1 PSIARTAVSRLPNA
15 VITMM
20 GADPASSR
28 NLPRADSPSIPGS
41 RTSRMMASRGPRPA
55 RSSPSSAD
63 DATSIS
69 CPRSPRNSRSAQQM
83 LASSSTTR
91 TRLIGSARLAFL
103 ATAGQGQ
110 PEPGECSFSCPGD
123 ASMMRQGH
131 MPGQSKTKSNALRLA
146 AHERLEQSFTELRR
160 RSWAGVGNLDDSS
173 VTVVSQLE
181 RDGAARTGGFDG
193 IEGKIEHRG
202 AEAGLVGHRRR
213 GWRASADP
221 KGDPGMLTGRLKQR
235 GDVVKQTNQVAGG
248 MRPLFESTERQE
260 AQNLLFHQRKL
271 AQSHRHAG

>member
-1 PSIARTAVSRLPNA
+1 
-15 VITMM
+15 
-20 GADPASSR
+20 
-28 NLPRADSPSIPGS
+28 
-41 RTSRMMASRGPRPA
+41 
-55 RSSPSSAD
+55 
-63 DATSIS
+63 
-69 CPRSPRNSRSAQQM
+69 
-83 LASSSTTR
+83 
-91 TRLIGSARLAFL
+91 
-103 ATAGQGQ
+103 
-110 PEPGECSFSCPGD
+110 
-123 ASMMRQGH
+123 MMRQGH

-160 RSWAGVGNLDDSS
+160 RSWAGVGDLDDPS

-221 KGDPGMLTGRLKQR
+221 KGDPRMLTGRLKQG

-260 AQNLLFHQRKL
+260 APNLLFHQRKL
-271 AQSHRHAG
+271 AQGHRHAGVSPRILATFQMKLNAQPGARQRVPELMSHPRRKLRQHVGALSTGGSSDSSAEAGRTSG